1 MKNIFYYETKI
12 GKIGI
17 SEENNYITDLFFGVQ
32 ELSCEEYTV
41 KETEI
46 IKEANK
52 QLSEYLNGDRKK
64 FDLPLNPSGSEF
76 SKQVW
81 SELCKIPYGETRTYL
96 ELANTIN
103 RPKSYRA
110 VGLANS
116 KNPISIFIPCHRLIG
131 SNGSLRGYLGG
142 IKTKDYLLKLES
154 KNK

>member
-46 IKEANK
+46 IKDANK
-52 QLSEYLNGDRKK
+52 QLSEYLNGDRKQ
-64 FDLPLNPSGSEF
+64 FDLPLHPSGSEF

-81 SELCKIPYGETRTYL
+81 CELCKIPYGETRTYL

-154 KNK
+154 ENK

>member
-17 SEENNYITDLFFGVQ
+17 SEESNYITDLFFGVQ

-41 KETEI
+41 KETKI

-64 FDLPLNPSGSEF
+64 FDLPLHPSGSEF

-81 SELCKIPYGETRTYL
+81 NELCKIPYGETRTYL

-154 KNK
+154 ENK